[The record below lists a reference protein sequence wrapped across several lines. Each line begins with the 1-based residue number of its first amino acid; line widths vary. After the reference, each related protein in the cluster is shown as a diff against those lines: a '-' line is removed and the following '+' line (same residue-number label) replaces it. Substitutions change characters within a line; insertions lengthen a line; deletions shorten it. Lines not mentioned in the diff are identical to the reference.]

1 MNRKTVIGDVR
12 IILTDG
18 NIKNNYLRVRQF
30 GGLVENEDGCAEQ
43 RITLELEGSAE
54 VSTEID
60 WKKGILRER
69 EALKVFFGQHGLK
82 EGNVLLVE
90 KLEDG
95 HFAIRVDD
103 NEKSLGGDGSLV
115 SDANCLDSLR
125 KKDQLLLFGDKEKQN
140 GGRRALTRRT
150 TRRANEL
157 DGREWTAYS
166 VSIWKDIK
174 KGREERQLA
183 HPAMFPIMLVEK
195 VVRCFTTSDD
205 KVVLDPFMGSG
216 STLVASCL
224 MGKKGI
230 GFEIYEDYVQLAKQR
245 LAVWSQSIEGTA
257 GYDIHSCDA
266 SRVGDILA
274 PNSVDL
280 CFTSPPYWNI
290 LARRRTADN
299 KETRNYGTADLD
311 VDLSRIEDYSA
322 FIEALGRIF
331 ANVLTVLRPGKYC
344 VVNVMDIRK
353 RSHFFPFHADL
364 AKEME
369 DRGFIFDDIVIW
381 DRSHEYN
388 NLRPLGYPAVFR
400 INKVHEYLL
409 IFQKPK
415 ESRKGRGEKEKG

>member
-1 MNRKTVIGDVR
+1 MNGKTVISDVR
-12 IILTDG
+12 IILTEG
-18 NIKNNYLRVRQF
+18 NIRNNYLRVRQF
-30 GGLVENEDGCAEQ
+30 GGLVENEDECAEQ
-43 RITLELEGSAE
+43 RITLELEGSGE
-54 VSTEID
+54 VSTEVD

-82 EGNVLLVE
+82 EGDVLLVE
-90 KLEDG
+90 RLPDR
-95 HFAIRVDD
+95 HLAIRIDD
-103 NEKSLGGDGSLV
+103 NEKSLRDNGSGV
-115 SDANCLDSLR
+115 SDANSLDSLR
-125 KKDQLLLFGDKEKQN
+125 KKDQLLLFRDKEKQSA
-140 GGRRALTRRT
+140 GRRAPTRLT

-157 DGREWTAYS
+157 DGREWTANS
-166 VSIWKDIK
+166 VSVWKDIK
-174 KGREERQLA
+174 KGPEERRLS
-183 HPAMFPIMLVEK
+183 HPAMFPLMLVEK

-230 GFEIYEDYVQLAKQR
+230 GFEVYGDYVELAKQR
-245 LAVWSQSIEGTA
+245 LAVSSQSIEGTA
-257 GYDIHSCDA
+257 EYDIHNCDA
-266 SRVGDILA
+266 SRIGDILA
-274 PNSVDL
+274 PSSVDL

-299 KETRNYGTADLD
+299 KETRDYGTADLD
-311 VDLSRIEDYSA
+311 VDLSRIEDYGA

-353 RSHFFPFHADL
+353 RSDFFPFHADL
-364 AKEME
+364 AREME
-369 DRGFIFDDIVIW
+369 RRGFIFDDIVIW

-415 ESRKGRGEKEKG
+415 ESRKGSGEKEKG